1 MSTAFSLGPLPDDR
15 PPAPHDGPMTSQTR
29 TPRPPAISRTDAAS
43 LLRRFWPVL
52 VGLVLLT
59 VPTLKTI
66 AQTSWSTD
74 EGSHGPIVMAIGL
87 WLIWQAVPRMR
98 AVAKPGSAW
107 LGGAVLGGA
116 LVLNM
121 LAKVAGSIV
130 IEAGSMY
137 LAVLATLYLFIGP
150 AALRAGW
157 FPLAYM
163 LFVLPPPGRVVAAAT
178 QPLRLEI
185 SELAVDILSRFGYPV
200 ARAGLTLYVDH
211 YELLVKAACA
221 GLNSMISLTAICL
234 FYAYAR
240 HGANWR
246 YCLVLLGVGI
256 AMALVANFFRVLILI
271 LITYHLGDRAAQGF
285 LHDFSSLTMF
295 AIALSGMLLFDGV
308 AGPLRR
314 WLK

>member
-1 MSTAFSLGPLPDDR
+1 
-15 PPAPHDGPMTSQTR
+15 MTSQ
-29 TPRPPAISRTDAAS
+29 PQPLAAPPLPRTDMIS
-43 LLRRFWPVL
+43 FLRTHWPVL
-52 VGLVLLT
+52 AGVAILV
-59 VPTLKTI
+59 VPTFKTI
-66 AQTSWSTD
+66 GETSWTTD
-74 EGSHGPIVMAIGL
+74 EGSHGPIVLAIAL
-87 WLIWQAVPRMR
+87 WLIWQSVPRML
-98 AVAKPGSAW
+98 AVARPGNGW
-107 LGGAVLGGA
+107 IGGSVLCGA

-121 LAKVAGSIV
+121 MAKVAGSIV

-137 LAVLATLYLFIGP
+137 LAVLATLYLFVGH
-150 AALRAGW
+150 AALRAAW
-157 FPLAYM
+157 FPLTYM

-185 SELAVDILSRFGYPV
+185 SELAVQILSWFDYPV

-221 GLNSMISLTAICL
+221 GLNSMLSLTAICL

-246 YCLVLLGVGI
+246 YCLLLLIVGIGMALIANFCRVLL
-256 AMALVANFFRVLILI
+256 LI

-295 AIALSGMLLFDGV
+295 AIALAGMLLFDGI
-308 AGPLRR
+308 AGPIRKRLR
-314 WLK
+314 